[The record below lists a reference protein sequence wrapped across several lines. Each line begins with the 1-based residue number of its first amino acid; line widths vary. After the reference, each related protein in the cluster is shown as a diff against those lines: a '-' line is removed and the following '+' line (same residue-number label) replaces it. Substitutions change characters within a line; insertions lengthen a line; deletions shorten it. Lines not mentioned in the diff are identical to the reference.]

1 VCSALILGLLLPA
14 SGARGQAAPSCPPSA
29 SYCSV
34 RTLFLPPIDGSGTL
48 LIGSSDSADGDVLAM
63 SGSSTFLSGN
73 IQQAFDVGFAF
84 QHRSGFTFGVG
95 APLALLPREGG
106 GLRTSA
112 ALTGDLRVPIVQ
124 PTAGQFGGFAAHAL
138 LRAQTPGLVS
148 GEAAGDSSA
157 FELRALLSWRAFI
170 VHFQPTV
177 GILVQPDRPGETW
190 RIPFGGAV
198 NLHFAPPSWNDDARP
213 RLFVEWLLYG
223 GERWSHAAAAGLA
236 FHFKDGSF
244 SFGVGGAQIEG
255 TDSLFLR
262 FSWTARALVG
272 DSDGDGVPDD
282 VDQCRFVPEDRDND
296 RDEDG
301 CPEDREAG
309 RGMSDTDSI
318 CTTAAPALGP
328 AQGALALESKD
339 LAVPSTKRLLAALA
353 PEICE
358 PSFRG
363 YLSSDSPSL
372 AEAAKQA
379 IIDFTGRA
387 EAVSVVAPA
396 AWDAV
401 VSRVGGRSVG
411 TASPSGGRAR
421 VVDYKPPASGRGS
434 SLHVLIVGGA
444 KGEP

>member
-1 VCSALILGLLLPA
+1 M
-14 SGARGQAAPSCPPSA
+14 
-29 SYCSV
+29 

-63 SGSSTFLSGN
+63 AGSSTFLSGSTA
-73 IQQAFDVGFAF
+73 QAFDVGFALR
-84 QHRSGFTFGVG
+84 HRSGFTLGAGV
-95 APLALLPREGG
+95 PLALLPGAGG

-112 ALTGDLRVPIVQ
+112 AIAGDLRVPIVQ

-177 GILVQPDRPGETW
+177 GFLVQPGRPGETW

-223 GERWSHAAAAGLA
+223 GERWSHTAAAGLA

-244 SFGVGGAQIEG
+244 AFGVGGSQLEG
-255 TDSLFLR
+255 TDSFFLR
-262 FSWTARALVG
+262 FSWTARAVVG

-282 VDQCRFVPEDRDND
+282 VDRCPFVPEDKDAD

-309 RGMSDTDSI
+309 RGISDTESV
-318 CTTAAPALGP
+318 CAAAAPAVRP
-328 AQGALALESKD
+328 SPGALALESQA
-339 LAVPSTKRLLAALA
+339 LSASSTKRLLAALA
-353 PEICE
+353 PEICG
-358 PSFRG
+358 STFRG

-372 AEAAKQA
+372 AEAGRQA

-396 AWDAV
+396 AWGAV
-401 VSRVGGRSVG
+401 VSRLWAG
-411 TASPSGGRAR
+411 AR
-421 VVDYKPPASGRGS
+421 TVDFGPPAPEPGS
-434 SLHVLIVGGA
+434 ALHVVIAAAA
-444 KGEP
+444 KGGE